1 MTASPQRN
9 AETCRRCRFRFS
21 VRQGLRPNDS
31 AFRTPNSE
39 LFPLV
44 KLHKAGILLL
54 CKCSSIPEAR
64 KAAPFPK
71 NSQNFPSES
80 ASEMGLFA
88 LSFLCILPIDKKA
101 RKPL

>member
-9 AETCRRCRFRFS
+9 AETCRASFHFRLPKK
-21 VRQGLRPNDS
+21 RRPNNA